1 MARNMRSF
9 EQFIKANDS
18 LRELYDDSKQRQ
30 KDRIE
35 ETLRMIDLAKSH
47 TEQSIV
53 QSETAKQIEI
63 LQQQQQQAAY
73 NDYVENKTNSKIGN
87 TWNYQTEDEPKKTKN
102 KVNPNITDL

>member
-1 MARNMRSF
+1 MAR
-9 EQFIKANDS
+9 S

-35 ETLRMIDLAKSH
+35 ETLRMIDLTKSH
-47 TEQSIV
+47 AEQNTL
-53 QSETAKQIEI
+53 QSETAKQIEL

-87 TWNYQTEDEPKKTKN
+87 TWNYSAEEEPTKQKN